1 MALNATTLKN
11 LIKSSVD
18 SIDVDNGE
26 ITNDQVIEALANAI
40 VTHITSSGQVIIA
53 GGSSSGVYS
62 IT

>member
-40 VTHITSSGQVIIA
+40 VTHITSSGQVIIG